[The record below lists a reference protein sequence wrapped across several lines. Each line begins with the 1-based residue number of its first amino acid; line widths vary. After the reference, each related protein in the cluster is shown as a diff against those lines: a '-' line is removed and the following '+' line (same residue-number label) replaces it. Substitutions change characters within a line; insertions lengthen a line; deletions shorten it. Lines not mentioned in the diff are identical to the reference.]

1 MKAGSR
7 AKESARLST
16 MYQKKKELA
25 FRVKMSMELISFRYK
40 ELAQKSRAVAK
51 KRDAA
56 LHDVTETK
64 GVRNELRKSYK
75 NLFC

>member
-1 MKAGSR
+1 
-7 AKESARLST
+7 

-64 GVRNELRKSYK
+64 GVSSDQGKLCK
-75 NLFC
+75 NLCR